1 MPFRLPPNNSPPK
14 HRNHAIIG
22 NARRFIA
29 RRAYLRAME
38 SPEQSQDLQAEEKPP
53 DEIPP
58 DPGPAEEPDVEPT
71 PVKRPRIL
79 GELLR

>member
-1 MPFRLPPNNSPPK
+1 
-14 HRNHAIIG
+14 
-22 NARRFIA
+22 
-29 RRAYLRAME
+29 ME

-58 DPGPAEEPDVEPT
+58 NPGPAEEPDVEPT